1 MVPSRPSLT
10 LFAHLVSR
18 PEPEIDLVQASLVFA
33 ESEYPSLD
41 VARYVS
47 TLEALGRAAARRI
60 AQDAPHGT
68 TEERVR
74 VVLEWLYG
82 SQGFRGNAE
91 EYYDPR
97 NSYLNEVLDRKKGIP
112 ITLAVVLLDVATRA
126 GIDAKGISF
135 PGHFLVG
142 AGNRQKEAPRP
153 GFGTRYAAKQAET
166 PGVPLVIDPFHG
178 RILAGQELEAL
189 HARVTGAGPRVDPRL
204 LEPCSKRQIL
214 ARMLSNLRSIHASRN
229 DDERLRNVL
238 EHLVA
243 IAPSPELSRELDRL
257 GGSRAILA
265 RPTANRSFN

>member
-18 PEPEIDLVQASLVFA
+18 PEPEIDLVQAALVFA

-41 VARYVS
+41 VARYVA
-47 TLEALGRAAARRI
+47 TLEGLGRAAARRI
-60 AQDAPHGT
+60 AQAAPDGT

-112 ITLAVVLLDVATRA
+112 ITLAMVLLDVATRA
-126 GIDAKGISF
+126 GIDARGISF
-135 PGHFLVG
+135 PGHFLVS
-142 AGNRQKEAPRP
+142 AGERQK
-153 GFGTRYAAKQAET
+153 QAS
-166 PGVPLVIDPFHG
+166 GLVIDPFHG
-178 RILAGQELEAL
+178 RILGNTELESL
-189 HARVTGAGPRVDPRL
+189 HARVTGSGPRVDPRL

-214 ARMLSNLRSIHASRN
+214 VRMLSNLHRIHASRN

-243 IAPSPELSRELDRL
+243 IAPSPELSRELERL

-265 RPTANRSFN
+265 RPSAHRSFN

>member
-1 MVPSRPSLT
+1 MLPSRPSLT
-10 LFAHLVSR
+10 LFAHLVSL
-18 PEPEIDLVQASLVFA
+18 PESELDLVQASLVFA

-41 VARYVS
+41 VARYVA
-47 TLEALGRAAARRI
+47 TLEGLGRAAARRI
-60 AQDAPHGT
+60 AQTAPHGT

-126 GIDAKGISF
+126 GIDARGISF

-142 AGNRQKEAPRP
+142 AAERP
-153 GFGTRYAAKQAET
+153 KQT
-166 PGVPLVIDPFHG
+166 SRLVIDPFHG
-178 RILAGQELEAL
+178 RILGASELEAL
-189 HARVTGAGPRVDPRL
+189 HARATGAGTRIDPRL

-214 ARMLSNLRSIHASRN
+214 IRMLSNLHRIHASRN

-243 IAPSPELSRELDRL
+243 LAPSPELHRELDRL
-257 GGSRAILA
+257 GGSRALLA
-265 RPTANRSFN
+265 RPSAHRSLN

>member
-10 LFAHLVSR
+10 LFAHLVSL
-18 PEPEIDLVQASLVFA
+18 PESEIDLVQASLVFA

-41 VARYVS
+41 VARYVA
-47 TLEALGRAAARRI
+47 TLEGLGRAAARRI
-60 AQDAPHGT
+60 AQAAPHGT

-126 GIDAKGISF
+126 GIDARGISF

-142 AGNRQKEAPRP
+142 AGERQKEAPRP
-153 GFGTRYAAKQAET
+153 VFKAEGAVRRSGA
-166 PGVPLVIDPFHG
+166 PSVNLVIDPFHG

-214 ARMLSNLRSIHASRN
+214 VRMLSNLRSIHASRK

-243 IAPSPELSRELDRL
+243 LSPTPELSRELERL

-265 RPTANRSFN
+265 RPSASRSFN

>member
-18 PEPEIDLVQASLVFA
+18 PESEIDLVQAALVFA

-41 VARYVS
+41 VARYVA

-60 AQDAPHGT
+60 AQAAPHGT
-68 TEERVR
+68 TEERMR

-112 ITLAVVLLDVATRA
+112 ITLAVILLDVATRA

-142 AGNRQKEAPRP
+142 AGEREKEAPRSALE
-153 GFGTRYAAKQAET
+153 RRAARLGASN
-166 PGVPLVIDPFHG
+166 VNLVIDPFHG
-178 RILAGQELEAL
+178 RILGNTELEAL

-214 ARMLSNLRSIHASRN
+214 ARMLSNLRSIHASRG

-243 IAPSPELSRELDRL
+243 IAPSPELTRELERL

-265 RPTANRSFN
+265 RPSAHRSFN

>member
-1 MVPSRPSLT
+1 MLPSRPSLT
-10 LFAHLVSR
+10 LFAHLVSL
-18 PEPEIDLVQASLVFA
+18 PESEIDLVQASLVFA
-33 ESEYPSLD
+33 ESEYPTLD
-41 VARYVS
+41 AARYVA
-47 TLEALGRAAARRI
+47 TLEGLGRAAARRI
-60 AQDAPHGT
+60 AQAAPHGT

-112 ITLAVVLLDVATRA
+112 ITLAVVLLDVASRA
-126 GIDAKGISF
+126 GIDAQGISF

-142 AGNRQKEAPRP
+142 AGERRKRFDPS
-153 GFGTRYAAKQAET
+153 
-166 PGVPLVIDPFHG
+166 LVIDPFHG
-178 RILAGQELEAL
+178 RILGSTELESL
-189 HARVTGAGPRVDPRL
+189 HARVTGSGPRIDPRL

-214 ARMLSNLRSIHASRN
+214 TRMLSNLRSIHASRN

-243 IAPSPELSRELDRL
+243 INPAPELCRELERL

-265 RPTANRSFN
+265 RPSAAGRSFN